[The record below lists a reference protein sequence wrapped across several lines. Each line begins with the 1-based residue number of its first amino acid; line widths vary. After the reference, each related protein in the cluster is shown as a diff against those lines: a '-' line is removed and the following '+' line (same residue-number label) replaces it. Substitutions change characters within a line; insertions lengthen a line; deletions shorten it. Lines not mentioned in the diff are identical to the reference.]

1 MDLKL
6 DKKGGQRYEVERKF
20 GISTL
25 CTRVGLQMIYFDN
38 AASQK
43 IRKEALE
50 TLNEGL
56 KNCFANPSAKHKF
69 GQSLLKKIEDHRNY
83 FTKTVKGKDLYDFVF
98 TSSATESN
106 NMALLSFDF
115 KEGDV
120 AYISSS
126 EHPSLIGPLK
136 ECEKRGLV
144 IKELPLDESG
154 ILDQETFFQ
163 NLDSK
168 VILVA
173 LSHVNNQSGVIQPV
187 EEFSQRLKK
196 IKEETKIH
204 VDATQSFSKL
214 SISLFDQY
222 IDYMT
227 VSSHK
232 LGGPKGIAGIYVKKG
247 VSIKPLLYGG
257 GQEKNLRSSTQ
268 SFPLISSFTR
278 AVKEGMDSLEGE
290 YNRVD
295 NIYKKIRT
303 TLKENI
309 PEVLFPFSSSD
320 KCKVSPYILT
330 FVVPNISSDI
340 ILRHMEQ
347 EEIYLSSTS
356 ACSSKVKGENTV
368 FKGLGID
375 NKYHKNVL
383 RISFSNETTWEEG
396 KIFCEKLKNCI
407 DEMSFLMPKKK

>member
-1 MDLKL
+1 
-6 DKKGGQRYEVERKF
+6 
-20 GISTL
+20 
-25 CTRVGLQMIYFDN
+25 MIYFDN

-50 TLNEGL
+50 ILNEGL
-56 KNCFANPSAKHKF
+56 KSCFANPSAKHKF

-83 FTKTVKGKDLYDFVF
+83 FIKVVKGKGLYDFVF

-106 NMALLSFDF
+106 NMALLNFDF

-126 EHPSLIGPLK
+126 EHPSLIAPLK
-136 ECEKRGLV
+136 ECEKRGLI
-144 IKELPLDESG
+144 IKELPLDENG
-154 ILDQETFFQ
+154 ILDQETFFE
-163 NLDSK
+163 NFDPK
-168 VILVA
+168 VTLVA
-173 LSHVNNQSGVIQPV
+173 ISHVNNQSGIIQPIK
-187 EEFSQRLKK
+187 EFSQRLKK
-196 IKEETKIH
+196 AKKEAKVH

-214 SISLFDQY
+214 SISLIDQS

-232 LGGPKGIAGIYVKKG
+232 LGGPKGVAGIYVKKG
-247 VSIKPLLYGG
+247 VAIKPLLHGG

-278 AVKEGMDSLEGE
+278 AVQEGIDSLESE
-290 YNRVD
+290 YNKVD
-295 NIYKKIRT
+295 DIHKKIRIS
-303 TLKENI
+303 LEEKV
-309 PEVLFPFSSSD
+309 PGVLFPFSTSD
-320 KCKVSPYILT
+320 KCKISPYILT

-356 ACSSKVKGENTV
+356 ACSSKIKGENTV

-375 NKYHKNVL
+375 KEYHKNVL
-383 RISFSNETTWEEG
+383 RISFSSETTWDEG
-396 KIFCEKLKNCI
+396 KTFCEKLKNCI
-407 DEMSFLMPKKK
+407 DEMSFLMPKKR

>member
-1 MDLKL
+1 
-6 DKKGGQRYEVERKF
+6 
-20 GISTL
+20 
-25 CTRVGLQMIYFDN
+25 MIYFDN

-43 IRKEALE
+43 IRKEALI

-83 FTKTVKGKDLYDFVF
+83 FTKVVKVKGLYNFVF

-115 KEGDV
+115 KAGDV

-126 EHPSLIGPLK
+126 EHPSLIAPLK
-136 ECEKRGLV
+136 VCEERGLV
-144 IKELPLDESG
+144 IKELPLDENG
-154 ILDQETFFQ
+154 ILDQESFFN
-163 NLDSK
+163 NLDPK
-168 VILVA
+168 TILVA
-173 LSHVNNQSGVIQPV
+173 ISHVNNQSGVIQPV
-187 EEFSQRLKK
+187 EEFSQRLKQ
-196 IKEETKIH
+196 IKSKAKVHI
-204 VDATQSFSKL
+204 DATQSFSKL
-214 SISLFDQY
+214 SISLMNQC

-232 LGGPKGIAGIYVKKG
+232 LGGPKGIAGIYVKKD
-247 VSIKPLLYGG
+247 VAIKPLLYGG

-278 AVKEGMDSLEGE
+278 AVQEGIDSLEFE
-290 YNRVD
+290 
-295 NIYKKIRT
+295 YKKVQDINNKIRQSLEKSIT
-303 TLKENI
+303 G
-309 PEVLFPFSSSD
+309 VLFPFSNTD
-320 KCKVSPYILT
+320 KCNVSPYILT

-356 ACSSKVKGENTV
+356 ACSSKIKGENTV
-368 FKGLGID
+368 FNSLSID
-375 NKYHKNVL
+375 KQFHKNVL
-383 RISFSNETTWEEG
+383 RISFSNETTLEEG
-396 KIFCEKLKNCI
+396 KTFCEKLKTCI
-407 DEMSFLMPKKK
+407 DDMSFLLTKRR